1 MLSYLPIYFL
11 NVFLILVQIA
21 AAIELYNSLEDRPF
35 TTIHCWEMLRN
46 EPKWMDLNNH
56 GKQDRG
62 LVPEDVNAPIDVT

>member
-1 MLSYLPIYFL
+1 MQAALAPWYLL
-11 NVFLILVQIA
+11 TVFFVLVQIA

-56 GKQDRG
+56 GKQD
-62 LVPEDVNAPIDVT
+62 